1 MKLSELMRPDSQVFV
16 KSEFGPA
23 GSQWPAL
30 SFSSIKIATDFSNAY
45 RPNRDWVIYVGTG
58 DKQKTEDPA
67 HRRRFLSVC
76 SVEPRTPISTSDIV
90 PPLSW
95 ENAVAKWGVRWEW
108 SLPMVRVFSIDG
120 FPLASEL
127 APETYRSLGTLR
139 SLGRCVEVQP
149 QELPALIEL
158 ELIETTIELTARAK
172 AVLRL
177 NTEDD
182 ALKLEASRLAQL
194 IQQDV
199 SRAGMEQNGTAPHRS
214 APNIS
219 DVYASILEKWN
230 QQDGRCALCEGA
242 IPLETNNRLLQ
253 MSRDR
258 IDSDNKSYE
267 ASNLHLTHLGCNLA
281 KSDGTME
288 QWTEFLEVVRRVRRG

>member
-1 MKLSELMRPDSQVFV
+1 MQPDSQVFV

-30 SFSSIKIATDFSNAY
+30 SFSSRKIATDFSNTY
-45 RPNRDWVIYVGTG
+45 RPNRDWVMYVGTG

-76 SVEPRTPISTSDIV
+76 SVEPRAPISTNDIV
-90 PPLSW
+90 PPQSW
-95 ENAVAKWGVRWEW
+95 EKAVAKWGVRWEW
-108 SLPMVRVFSIDG
+108 SLPMMRVFSIDG

-127 APETYRSLGTLR
+127 APETYRSLGTL
-139 SLGRCVEVQP
+139 SALGRCIEVQP

-158 ELIETTIELTARAK
+158 ELIETTIEFTARAK
-172 AVLRL
+172 TVLSL

-182 ALKLEASRLAQL
+182 ALRREASRLAQL

-199 SRAGMEQNGTAPHRS
+199 QRAGTEQTGVAALRS

-219 DVYASILEKWN
+219 DVYAYILKKWDE
-230 QQDGRCALCEGA
+230 QVGRCALCGGP
-242 IPLETNNRLLQ
+242 IPLETDNRLLQ
-253 MSRDR
+253 ISRDR

-267 ASNLHLTHLGCNLA
+267 ESNLHLTHLGCNLA
-281 KSDGTME
+281 KSDGTMD
-288 QWTEFLEVVRRVRRG
+288 QWAEFLEVVVGGEM